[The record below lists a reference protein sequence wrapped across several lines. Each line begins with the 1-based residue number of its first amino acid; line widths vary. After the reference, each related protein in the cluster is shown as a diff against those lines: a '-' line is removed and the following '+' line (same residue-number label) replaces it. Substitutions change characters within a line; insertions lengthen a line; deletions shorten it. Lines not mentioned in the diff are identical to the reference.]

1 MSDIANSFGNMKP
14 DMKDT
19 YTGKN
24 KRFQKI
30 QSRLKKQH
38 QEHDKSVIAIIN
50 LNVSVRENNHGR

>member
-1 MSDIANSFGNMKP
+1 MSVANTFTSLKP

-19 YTGKN
+19 YAGKN

-38 QEHDKSVIAIIN
+38 QEEDKKKCDCESKKVKCSCN
-50 LNVSVRENNHGR
+50 SK